1 MVVTP
6 ITLRQA
12 AKIMADD
19 TRAIEEWKTKYFDQL
34 DRLDKKEA
42 DWEQLETTLKR
53 AVGRLSIAAEG
64 QNEALDGCL
73 GSLRRSIKSNVNHRQ
88 LELII
93 DDISAI
99 LAQLEEKNTTP
110 DRLIVDALLQL
121 IAGLNFSDSQQKACK
136 KIIKKLEKSDD
147 GQRDNLLSDTAS
159 FLNTTII
166 TTDTAGAS
174 SKPSFLSRMLSS
186 APAENEQ
193 TQSSS
198 EQLLGAAEAPD
209 LSRLL
214 LSLNDF
220 FAGLP
225 WPETEKKALDSG
237 LATMKAAKTLDQLQT
252 AIHQLADAVSDCT
265 VEKAGEDNGSRC
277 AVYKD
282 CLIDLIDALEEGPLG
297 RDLESLKV
305 SVQLATEDDALEE
318 LTHQLS
324 GLLLKPGVDSGTS
337 TSETQRLSSGKPF
350 VDPISERR
358 TETTNAS
365 LNEEASLQ
373 PTIQELLIR
382 LLEQLIV
389 PNSLQAEADKVKQK
403 LENMAAPGDWRQL
416 LKDVAN
422 LINSIRLSMQA
433 EKHEFEDFLQQVTGR
448 LKDMDL
454 FLQSETTKLESAQND
469 GQQFDEEIQSNVKTI
484 REDVNQATELPQLKV
499 LVDDK
504 LAVIS
509 EHINAYRVAEEKRAQ
524 QSKDDVESMHER
536 MQALENEAE
545 SLKKVIVEKNQQA
558 MFDALTNVPNRL
570 SYEQKMEEE
579 FARWQRTDLPL
590 VLAVWDIDFFK
601 KINDNF
607 GHQAGDKVL
616 ETIAQLL
623 NKRIRKSDFFAR
635 YGGEEFVMLLP
646 NTEGQAALK
655 LANGLRENIKNCSF
669 HYRGE
674 DVRVTVS
681 CGLSSFSQGDSADQ
695 VFERADKSL
704 YEAKETGRN
713 RCVLSTALNDA

>member
-1 MVVTP
+1 
-6 ITLRQA
+6 
-12 AKIMADD
+12 MADD
-19 TRAIEEWKTKYFDQL
+19 TRAIEEWKSKYFDQL
-34 DRLDKKEA
+34 ERLETKEA
-42 DWEQLETTLKR
+42 SWEQLESTLKR

-73 GSLRRSIKSNVNHRQ
+73 GSLRRSIKSNVNHLQ
-88 LELII
+88 IELII
-93 DDISAI
+93 DDISVI
-99 LAQLEEKNTTP
+99 LAQLEEKSAAP
-110 DRLIVDALLQL
+110 DRLVTDALLQL
-121 IAGLNFSDSQQKACK
+121 IARLNFSDSQQKACK

-147 GQRDNLLSDTAS
+147 SQRDNLLADTAN
-159 FLNTTII
+159 FLNTTIS
-166 TTDTAGAS
+166 TADTGGAS
-174 SKPSFLSRMLSS
+174 SKSSFLSRVLSS

-193 TQSSS
+193 GESGG
-198 EQLLGAAEAPD
+198 EQALGAVEPPD

-225 WPETEKKALDSG
+225 WAVTDKKALDSS
-237 LATMKAAKTLDQLQT
+237 LATMKAAKTVDQLQT

-265 VEKAGEDNGSRC
+265 VEKVGEDKGSRC

-282 CLIDLIDALEEGPLG
+282 CLIDLIDALEEGPLR

-305 SVQLATEDDALEE
+305 SVQLADEDDALEE
-318 LTHQLS
+318 LTQQLS
-324 GLLLKPGVDSGTS
+324 SLLLKPGVG
-337 TSETQRLSSGKPF
+337 SETGEIQVLSSGKPF
-350 VDPISERR
+350 VERSSERR
-358 TETTNAS
+358 AEAVHAS
-365 LNEEASLQ
+365 SNDESLQ

-403 LENMAAPGDWRQL
+403 LENMAAPADWKQL

-422 LINSIRLSMQA
+422 LINSIRLNMQA
-433 EKHEFEDFLQQVTGR
+433 EKHEFEDFLQQVTDR

-454 FLQSETTKLESAQND
+454 FLQSETTKLDSAQSD
-469 GQQFDEEIQSNVKTI
+469 GQQFDQEIQSNVKTI

-499 LVDDK
+499 LVDKK

-509 EHINAYRVAEEKRAQ
+509 EHINSYRVLEEKRAQ

-570 SYEQKMEEE
+570 SYEQKMDEE
-579 FARWQRTDLPL
+579 FTHWQRTNLPL

-607 GHQAGDKVL
+607 GHKAGDKVL

-646 NTEGQAALK
+646 NTEGEEALK
-655 LANGLRENIKNCSF
+655 LANDLRENIQSCSF

-681 CGLSSFSQGDSADQ
+681 CGLSSFSRGDSADQ

-713 RCVLSTALNDA
+713 RCVLAAD

>member
-1 MVVTP
+1 
-6 ITLRQA
+6 
-12 AKIMADD
+12 MADD
-19 TRAIEEWKTKYFDQL
+19 TRAIEEWKSKYFDQL
-34 DRLDKKEA
+34 ERLETKEA
-42 DWEQLETTLKR
+42 SWEQLESTLKR

-73 GSLRRSIKSNVNHRQ
+73 GSLRRSIKSNVNHLQ
-88 LELII
+88 IELII
-93 DDISAI
+93 DDISVI
-99 LAQLEEKNTTP
+99 LAQLEEKSAAP
-110 DRLIVDALLQL
+110 DRLVTDALLQL
-121 IAGLNFSDSQQKACK
+121 IARLNFSDSQQKACK

-147 GQRDNLLSDTAS
+147 SQRDNLLADTAN
-159 FLNTTII
+159 FLNTTTI
-166 TTDTAGAS
+166 TADTGGAS
-174 SKPSFLSRMLSS
+174 SKSSFLSRVLSS

-193 TQSSS
+193 GQSGG
-198 EQLLGAAEAPD
+198 EQALGAVEPPD

-220 FAGLP
+220 FTGLP
-225 WPETEKKALDSG
+225 WAVTDKKALDSS
-237 LATMKAAKTLDQLQT
+237 LATMKAAKTVDQLQT
-252 AIHQLADAVSDCT
+252 AIHQLADTVSDCT
-265 VEKAGEDNGSRC
+265 SEKAGEEKGSRC

-282 CLIDLIDALEEGPLG
+282 CLIDLIDALEEGPLR

-305 SVQLATEDDALEE
+305 SVQLADEDDALEE
-318 LTHQLS
+318 LAEQLS
-324 GLLLKPGVDSGTS
+324 SLLLKSGVGSGTAEAQS
-337 TSETQRLSSGKPF
+337 LSSGKPF
-350 VDPISERR
+350 VERSSEALH
-358 TETTNAS
+358 AS
-365 LNEEASLQ
+365 LNDDDSLQ

-403 LENMAAPGDWRQL
+403 LENMAAPGDWKQL

-422 LINSIRLSMQA
+422 LINAIRLSMQA
-433 EKHEFEDFLQQVTGR
+433 EKHEFESFLQQVTGR

-454 FLQSETTKLESAQND
+454 FLQSETIKLESAKSD
-469 GQQFDEEIQSNVKTI
+469 GLKFDEDMQSNVKTI

-499 LVDDK
+499 LVDKK

-509 EHINAYRVAEEKRAQ
+509 EHINSYRMAEDKRAQ
-524 QSKDDVESMHER
+524 QSKEDVESMHQR
-536 MQALENEAE
+536 MQVLENEAE

-558 MFDALTNVPNRL
+558 MFDTLTNVPNRL
-570 SYEQKMEEE
+570 SYEQKMEDE

-607 GHQAGDKVL
+607 GHKAGDKVL

-646 NTEGQAALK
+646 NTEGEEALK
-655 LANGLRENIKNCSF
+655 LANDLRENIQSCSF

-681 CGLSSFSQGDSADQ
+681 CGLSSFSRGDSADQ

-704 YEAKETGRN
+704 YEAKEAGRN
-713 RCVLSTALNDA
+713 RCVLAAD